1 MFSLQPK
8 ANVKCSAFCG
18 MQKSGRLHRKQ
29 PGFCVDR
36 VRGIIGFSAK
46 VCAWG
51 KLYWS
56 EPLLRGIDREV
67 QRGRGRDEPKTKGK
81 HTEAKFG
88 DTQWKP
94 HLLCVNWHVEVVTVE
109 NTCSR
114 MCCLASNVVMLNL
127 CVHLKCQWYFR
138 SITLNQAPSVSSVNP
153 SLRDQWIIENPV
165 VTWICVIVVCCF
177 DFWHW
182 RLPRDHYSSLVSDL
196 LLWSVTLS
204 SSLPAYSSD
213 WNEKLNR
220 DALRVIWGHSWG
232 SGSTTLDLSFSTP
245 LKNAHLFHLQ
255 LICPVYF
262 SDMCNN
268 ILYVTCL
275 SPWEQ

>member
-1 MFSLQPK
+1 MRKLNIRLSWVLNIILKGELLFINPLYLTSFTAVTVGIVYSDCDIKNATLSKTNMFSLQPK
-8 ANVKCSAFCG
+8 ANVKCGTFCG

-67 QRGRGRDEPKTKGK
+67 ESKRDEPKTKGK
-81 HTEAKFG
+81 HTKAEFG

-94 HLLCVNWHVEVVTVE
+94 HLLCVNWHVEAFTVE

-114 MCCLASNVVMLNL
+114 MCCLASDVVMLNL
-127 CVHLKCQWYFR
+127 CVYLKCQWYFR

-153 SLRDQWIIENPV
+153 LYETNELLKTQWLLGSV
-165 VTWICVIVVCCF
+165 
-177 DFWHW
+177 
-182 RLPRDHYSSLVSDL
+182 SS
-196 LLWSVTLS
+196 
-204 SSLPAYSSD
+204 
-213 WNEKLNR
+213 
-220 DALRVIWGHSWG
+220 
-232 SGSTTLDLSFSTP
+232 
-245 LKNAHLFHLQ
+245 
-255 LICPVYF
+255 
-262 SDMCNN
+262 
-268 ILYVTCL
+268 
-275 SPWEQ
+275 